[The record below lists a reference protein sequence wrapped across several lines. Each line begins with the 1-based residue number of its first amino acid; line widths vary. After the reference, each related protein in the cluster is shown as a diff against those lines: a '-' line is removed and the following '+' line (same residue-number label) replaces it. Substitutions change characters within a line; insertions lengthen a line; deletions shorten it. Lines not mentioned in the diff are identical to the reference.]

1 MPAAGP
7 APRLVPFAQAAHEH
21 LQQIQDVTHALT
33 PTSSN
38 LGPYDVPAYGYLR
51 SIILD
56 VHAFGGSGSGFSAA
70 EDAPWS
76 VISEIALVDTNGTP
90 VVGPFSGYD
99 LYLVN
104 KYGGYAYAP
113 DPKLSPMYSGVAAS
127 DGGFRFCLR
136 VPVEF
141 SAQDGL
147 GSLPNANAA
156 STWKVRITLA
166 PANHVYGTTP
176 SPLPSVRVRMYLDA
190 WSQPSRTD
198 PEGNTT
204 AQAPPAVGTTSYWS
218 KIILPVSYGFNTLR
232 LLRVGAHIR
241 NLLFVCRNTAGSR
254 SEGDAMFPD
263 TTSLFCDTHLL
274 KAYQK
279 DLWKHEMFRK
289 TGLSAPIEAANG
301 LDSGVYVEHYCPH
314 LDGRAGDELHHR
326 HLATT
331 RATRCELMGSFSAAG
346 TLTVLTN
353 DVVPAPKI
361 CTDEVGLEGRRQ

>member
-1 MPAAGP
+1 M
-7 APRLVPFAQAAHEH
+7 
-21 LQQIQDVTHALT
+21 QDVTQALT
-33 PTSSN
+33 PTSTG
-38 LGPYDVPAYGYLR
+38 LGPYVVPAYGYLR
-51 SIILD
+51 NIVLD
-56 VHAFGGSGSGFSAA
+56 VHAFGGSGTGVTAA

-104 KYGGYAYAP
+104 KYGGYVYAS
-113 DPKLSPMYSGVAAS
+113 DPKLSPIYSGVAAS

-136 VPVEF
+136 VPAEL

-147 GSLPNANAA
+147 GSLPNTSAA

-176 SPLPSVRVRMYLDA
+176 SHLPSVRIRIHLEA

-198 PEGNTT
+198 LQGNLM

-218 KIILPVSYGFNTLR
+218 KITLPVSNGFNTLR
-232 LLRVGAHIR
+232 LLRVGALIR
-241 NLLFVCRNTAGSR
+241 NLLFVCRDAADSR

-263 TTSLFCDTHLL
+263 TTSLFCDTRLL
-274 KAYQK
+274 KTYQK

-289 TGLSAPIEAANG
+289 TGFSAPIEAANG
-301 LDSGVYVEHYCPH
+301 LDSGVYVENYCPH
-314 LDGRAGDELHHR
+314 LDGRAGDELHH
-326 HLATT
+326 HYLATT
-331 RATRCELMGSFSAAG
+331 QSTRCELTGSFSAGG

-353 DVVPAPKI
+353 DVVPAPEI
-361 CTDEVGLEGRRQ
+361 RTDEVELEGRRR